1 MNEKSKANLSILLAV
16 IGPLVFFVGGLSAI
30 GDPSPSA
37 TPSQIVQAQWTMR
50 ISLTL
55 GLVFIAGSI
64 WLSGSAFSSAP
75 RRSLGALVLCT
86 GSFIA
91 LVLFG

>member
-1 MNEKSKANLSILLAV
+1 MKEKSKANLAILLAV

-30 GDPSPSA
+30 GNPASSA
-37 TPSQIVQAQWTMR
+37 APDQIVQAQWVMR

-64 WLSGSAFSSAP
+64 WLSASAFSSVP
-75 RRSLGALVLCT
+75 RRSLGALVLCA
-86 GSFIA
+86 GSFVA
-91 LVLFG
+91 LLLFG